1 MAKQHRA
8 LQRQPSTDK
17 EGRDMRFERVSLS
30 AFMDD
35 VRKHYSESMRAEDI
49 MAAWNNIKIP
59 ERKTKYSAGYDICC
73 PLDISIGPHS
83 KIVVPTGI
91 RAVFA
96 PEEMESWHLQMYVRS
111 SVGIKDEVM
120 LSNNTGVIDPD
131 YFQGL
136 NEGDM
141 MLALFNTGDN
151 LVQYKAGDRLCQA
164 VFVLHGITIDDKAT
178 GQRIGGLGSTNT

>member
-1 MAKQHRA
+1 MH
-8 LQRQPSTDK
+8 
-17 EGRDMRFERVSLS
+17 FERISYSV
-30 AFMDD
+30 FVDD
-35 VRKHYSESMRAEDI
+35 VRKHYSETIKAEKLFDC
-49 MAAWNNIKIP
+49 WNEIKIP
-59 ERKTKYSAGYDICC
+59 QRKTEYSAGYDIST
-73 PLDISIGPHS
+73 PLDITIPPHS

-131 YFQGL
+131 YYIAE

-164 VFVLHGITIDDKAT
+164 VFVLHGITTDDKA
-178 GQRIGGLGSTNT
+178 GSKRKGGLGSTGK

>member
-1 MAKQHRA
+1 
-8 LQRQPSTDK
+8 
-17 EGRDMRFERVSLS
+17 MRFERVNYSVF
-30 AFMDD
+30 ADD
-35 VRKHYSESMRAEDI
+35 VRKYFSETIKPEKLFAC
-49 MAAWNNIKIP
+49 WNEIKIP
-59 ERKTKYSAGYDICC
+59 QRKTEYSAGYDIST
-73 PLDISIGPHS
+73 PLSITIPPHS

-120 LSNNTGVIDPD
+120 LSNNTGIIDPD
-131 YFQGL
+131 YFKGL

-164 VFVLHGITIDDKAT
+164 VFVLHGITTDDKAT

>member
-1 MAKQHRA
+1 
-8 LQRQPSTDK
+8 
-17 EGRDMRFERVSLS
+17 MRFERVSYS
-30 AFMDD
+30 AYADD
-35 VRKHYSESMRAEDI
+35 VRKHFSETIKPEKLFDS
-49 MAAWNNIKIP
+49 WNNIKIP

-73 PLDISIGPHS
+73 PLDISIAPHS

-164 VFVLHGITIDDKAT
+164 VFVLHGITTDDKAT
-178 GQRIGGLGSTNT
+178 GQRIGGLGSTHLGKTE

>member
-1 MAKQHRA
+1 
-8 LQRQPSTDK
+8 
-17 EGRDMRFERVSLS
+17 MRFERVSLS

-49 MAAWNNIKIP
+49 MAAWNDIKIP

-96 PEEMESWHLQMYVRS
+96 TEEMESWHLQMYVRS
-111 SVGIKDEVM
+111 SVGNKGLV
-120 LSNNTGVIDPD
+120 LASNVAVIDSD
-131 YFQGL
+131 YAL
-136 NEGDM
+136 SPNEGDIM
-141 MLALFNTGDN
+141 MPMLNVSDEVIEIN
-151 LVQYKAGDRLCQA
+151 SGDRICQG
-164 VFVLHGITIDDKAT
+164 VFTLHGLVTNDKAENV
-178 GQRIGGLGSTNT
+178 RKGGMGSTGK

>member
-1 MAKQHRA
+1 MH
-8 LQRQPSTDK
+8 
-17 EGRDMRFERVSLS
+17 FERTSYSVF
-30 AFMDD
+30 ADD
-35 VRKHYSESMRAEDI
+35 VRKYFSETIKPEKLFAS
-49 MAAWNNIKIP
+49 WNNIKIP
-59 ERKTKYSAGYDICC
+59 QRKTEYSAGYDIST
-73 PLDISIGPHS
+73 PLAITIPPHS

-120 LSNNTGVIDPD
+120 LSNNTGVIDSD
-131 YFQGL
+131 YYTAE

-151 LVQYKAGDRLCQA
+151 LVQYKAGDRICQA
-164 VFVLHGITIDDKAT
+164 VFVLHGITTDDMAS
-178 GQRIGGLGSTNT
+178 GNRRGGLGSTGI